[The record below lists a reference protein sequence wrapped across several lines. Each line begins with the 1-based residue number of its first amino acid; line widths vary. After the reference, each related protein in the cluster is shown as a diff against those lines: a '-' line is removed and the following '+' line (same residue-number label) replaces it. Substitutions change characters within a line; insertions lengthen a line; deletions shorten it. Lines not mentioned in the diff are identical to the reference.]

1 MELWHRLKI
10 VRQELELSQRGMSL
24 KLGLSPNSW
33 ATYESGASGP
43 GSEVIAALGSL
54 GIDLNWL
61 LLGVGDMWRPG
72 FGGKSEGLAAHVERS
87 QADLLSSLGVG
98 RLAVLARRG
107 RLQLSVD
114 ILQALFE
121 QFPKGISIDQL
132 VERMPNRHR
141 SEVETEL
148 FMLRDDGCI
157 EEEICSGQ
165 AAYRPTGY
173 LIQALPSSK
182 GDAEQV
188 LLSAAELLLRDIGPK
203 AAANRGDGILVQ
215 VSVYVDSGHP
225 KDLVR
230 DITEYI
236 RLRCSEAVVADRY
249 EKISLLFGACS
260 S

>member
-1 MELWHRLKI
+1 MELWNRLKI
-10 VRQELELSQRGMSL
+10 VRQGLDLSQRGMSL
-24 KLGLSPNSW
+24 KLGLSANSW

-43 GSEVIAALGSL
+43 GAVVITALGSL

-72 FGGKSEGLAAHVERS
+72 FGGKAEGLSAQVEQS
-87 QADLLSSLGVG
+87 QANVLSSLGVG

-107 RLQLSVD
+107 RLQLSID

-121 QFPKGISIDQL
+121 RFPKGVSIDQL
-132 VERMPNRHR
+132 VERMPNRHK
-141 SEVETEL
+141 SDVETEL

-157 EEEICSGQ
+157 EEDVCSGQ
-165 AAYRPTGY
+165 PTYKPTGY
-173 LIQALPSSK
+173 LIQAVPNSK

-203 AAANRGDGILVQ
+203 AAANNGDGILVQ
-215 VSVYVDSGHP
+215 VSVYVDSGHSN
-225 KDLVR
+225 DLVR

-236 RLRCSEAVVADRY
+236 RSKCSEAVVADRY